1 MSTVNSAL
9 RKVHS
14 TEMSL
19 LETGYGWTWWSHLKK
34 KEREKIKPNK
44 VEKIIKKVRIL
55 SWEMKENLM
64 KYLDGMG

>member
-44 VEKIIKKVRIL
+44 VEKKGGGQK
-55 SWEMKENLM
+55 SMK
-64 KYLDGMG
+64 